1 MLSSSIVLLVL
12 TELLVTWDFDVVVA
26 WVIGWVGVV
35 ILKFLKLPYYYSG
48 CCLMLLFDAVVGCC
62 LLFDV
67 VCCCRENS
75 FLFAAVTG
83 VCVTRLISM
92 CVDGRGSCPSVD
104 KDKPAL
110 DLKRVRLSKLLFLL
124 Q

>member
-1 MLSSSIVLLVL
+1 VGCWLGWGCDLEIPKVTLLL
-12 TELLVTWDFDVVVA
+12 FW
-26 WVIGWVGVV
+26 
-35 ILKFLKLPYYYSG
+35 
-48 CCLMLLFDAVVGCC
+48 MLFDAVVAVKRIF
-62 LLFDV
+62 L
-67 VCCCRENS
+67 
-75 FLFAAVTG
+75 LFAAVTG